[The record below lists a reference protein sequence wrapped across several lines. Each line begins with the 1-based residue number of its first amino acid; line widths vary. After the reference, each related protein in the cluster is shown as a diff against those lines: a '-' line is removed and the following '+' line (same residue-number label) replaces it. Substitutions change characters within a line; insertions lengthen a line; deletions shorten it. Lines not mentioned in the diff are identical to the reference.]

1 MGNLHR
7 IGAAVVGGFVFVF
20 GLTGLTWRPEV
31 FSTEGPVVF
40 GMTTN
45 GFLAFLSMAVGFMLV
60 FAAVFGG
67 PVAAWGAIAAG
78 AGFILSG
85 VVNVFLL
92 GTPLNVMAFTMP
104 NVVFSWVAGA
114 VLVALGMIGR
124 KEHPTDDSLYGSQP
138 GARGPGRASPHQSR
152 RRRGAGRG
160 RARPR
165 AALRDRGADRAVARR
180 RQVPVG
186 GRSGPRMGGVG
197 SPSRVAVGV
206 ARGRGLEL
214 IAALIRRRA
223 RSALVRCTRGRERE
237 LEPVPR
243 VVDSFY
249 AGAIGVWSSR
259 RQRNSR
265 GRTSW

>member
-20 GLTGLTWRPEV
+20 GLTGLTWRPEI

-45 GFLAFLSMAVGFMLV
+45 GFLAFLSMAVGFMLIL
-60 FAAVFGG
+60 AAVFGG

-114 VLVALGMIGR
+114 ALVVLGMIGR
-124 KEHPTDDSLYGSQP
+124 REHPTDDSLYGPRLEPEDPAAQVHADP
-138 GARGPGRASPHQSR
+138 VAA
-152 RRRGAGRG
+152 AELAEAE
-160 RARPR
+160 RAR
-165 AALRDRGADRAVARR
+165 ALHYATEEQAERLHDADRY
-180 RQVPVG
+180 
-186 GRSGPRMGGVG
+186 
-197 SPSRVAVGV
+197 
-206 ARGRGLEL
+206 
-214 IAALIRRRA
+214 
-223 RSALVRCTRGRERE
+223 RSAADR
-237 LEPVPR
+237 
-243 VVDSFY
+243 
-249 AGAIGVWSSR
+249 IH
-259 RQRNSR
+259 
-265 GRTSW
+265 SWEESDHRHGTPSA

>member
-20 GLTGLTWRPEV
+20 GLAGLSARPDV
-31 FSTEGPVVF
+31 FGTEGPVVF

-45 GFLAFLSMAVGFMLV
+45 GLLAFLSLAVGFMLL

-104 NVVFSWVAGA
+104 NVIFSWVVGA

-124 KEHPTDDSLYGSQP
+124 RQHAADDSLYGSHLEDE
-138 GARGPGRASPHQSR
+138 GAAAQVHTDPVA
-152 RRRGAGRG
+152 AAELAEAE
-160 RARPR
+160 RAR
-165 AALRDRGADRAVARR
+165 ALHYATEEQAERLHDADRY
-180 RQVPVG
+180 
-186 GRSGPRMGGVG
+186 RSPADRIHAWEESDHRHGT
-197 SPSRVAVGV
+197 PSA
-206 ARGRGLEL
+206 
-214 IAALIRRRA
+214 
-223 RSALVRCTRGRERE
+223 
-237 LEPVPR
+237 
-243 VVDSFY
+243 
-249 AGAIGVWSSR
+249 
-259 RQRNSR
+259 
-265 GRTSW
+265 